1 MKYKL
6 IKFLALAIA
15 MVLIGRKAY
24 LLYINHTDS
33 GLAYY
38 AKESINE
45 ILEEKSSDI
54 RVREL
59 KNLVKIGDENDC
71 QQYFDSKLKSGGKC
85 YESIAVLEKDNS
97 EIPFC
102 IYSERLHRHKASYIY
117 FSPCN
122 RK

>member
-6 IKFLALAIA
+6 IKYLALAVA

-45 ILEEKSSDI
+45 ILEEKGSDI

-59 KNLVKIGDENDC
+59 RNLVKIGDEND
-71 QQYFDSKLKSGGKC
+71 
-85 YESIAVLEKDNS
+85 
-97 EIPFC
+97 
-102 IYSERLHRHKASYIY
+102 
-117 FSPCN
+117 
-122 RK
+122 

>member
-6 IKFLALAIA
+6 IKFLTLAVA

-45 ILEEKSSDI
+45 MLEEKGSDV
-54 RVREL
+54 RVKEL
-59 KNLVKIGDENDC
+59 KNLVKIGNESDC

-85 YESIAVLEKDNS
+85 YESIAVLEKDNT

-102 IYSERLHRHKASYIY
+102 IYSERLQRHKTSYI
-117 FSPCN
+117 FFNPCN
-122 RK
+122 RE

>member
-1 MKYKL
+1 MKNKL
-6 IKFLALAIA
+6 IKIMALAVV
-15 MVLIGRKAY
+15 MVLLGRKAY

-45 ILEEKSSDI
+45 MLEEKGSDV
-54 RVREL
+54 RVKEL
-59 KNLVKIGDENDC
+59 KNLVKIGDESDC

-85 YESIAVLEKDNS
+85 YESIAVLEKDNA

-102 IYSERLHRHKASYIY
+102 IYSERLKRHKTSYIF

-122 RK
+122 RE